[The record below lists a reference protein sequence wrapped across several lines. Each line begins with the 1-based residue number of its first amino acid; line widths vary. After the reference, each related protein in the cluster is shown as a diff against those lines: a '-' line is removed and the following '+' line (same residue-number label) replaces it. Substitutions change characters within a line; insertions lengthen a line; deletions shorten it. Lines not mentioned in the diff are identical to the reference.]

1 MGLHRISVSIPHN
14 LILSTNIA
22 QFFVSLKVRSFLCL
36 CMLPSDRLADSIKV
50 AGGEN
55 AVKVVIQSMCEV
67 I

>member
-14 LILSTNIA
+14 LILSMNIA
-22 QFFVSLKVRSFLCL
+22 LFFLLKVRSFLCL
-36 CMLPSDRLADSIKV
+36 RMPLSDRLADSIKV

-55 AVKVVIQSMCEV
+55 TVKVVIQSMCEV